1 MSGKHH
7 AGKARSGES
16 RENHP
21 SQADLKRFMRGEL
34 PRPEVRAIVRHLMAG
49 CPECLEVTRRLFEL
63 GERPP
68 GFEASLRYLAA
79 LIRERPA
86 RDEPGLY

>member
-1 MSGKHH
+1 MPVNEEKQIHPHPDEGRL
-7 AGKARSGES
+7 KA
-16 RENHP
+16 
-21 SQADLKRFMRGEL
+21 FMRGEL
-34 PRPEVRAIVRHLMAG
+34 PREEVRAIVRHLLAG
-49 CPECLEVTRRLFEL
+49 CPECLKVTRRLFEL

-86 RDEPGLY
+86 RDEPGLV